1 MSIDSLNRCFGRS
14 FSDQSEKKAI
24 SFYRGDTLETEVS
37 FRDLEKDSNRIANS
51 FLGMGIVP
59 GDRVILYLDKS
70 LIFLV
75 AYLALQKIGAIAVP
89 LNPGFKDS
97 EMDYLLQDSDAGLVL
112 CGTSQEATVKTV
124 DPGARTLAV
133 DTERPYQEL
142 DLFRTAS
149 EKDPGTA
156 IRPEDPALIIYT
168 SGTTGMPKG
177 AVLTHGNLVHDAQN
191 IIDIWEITG
200 SDVLCHALPLFHVH
214 GLCFALHTA
223 FMTGSRV
230 IMLDRFS
237 AGRVVDHLTR
247 KEEGRACSVFMSVP
261 QMYVKLMD
269 WIGEE
274 KLDFEHVRLWTS
286 GSAPLPVK
294 DFKRIKRTF
303 GKEPVER
310 EGMSETGMNFSNPY
324 RGVKK
329 PGSIGLPLPR
339 LKTRIVD
346 PETFRDV
353 DQGQE
358 GELWLM
364 GPSITP
370 GYWRKPGET
379 AEAFVDGWF
388 RSGDLGK
395 VDEDGYFY
403 ITDRLKHIIISGG
416 ENISPMEIQG
426 IINKLEGVAESAV
439 VGVPDEQWGEKVVAA
454 VVVREGAKFNED
466 EIRAYCNQHLHDWKC
481 PKDILFV
488 QDLPRNTMGKV
499 LNEEIKGL
507 FIHGEQ

>member
-1 MSIDSLNRCFGRS
+1 M
-14 FSDQSEKKAI
+14 

-37 FRDLEKDSNRIANS
+37 FRDLEADSNRLANG
-51 FLGMGIVP
+51 FLHLGVTR
-59 GDRVILYLDKS
+59 GDRVILYLEKS
-70 LIFLV
+70 LIFIA
-75 AYLALQKIGAIAVP
+75 AYLALLKIGAIAVP
-89 LNPGFKDS
+89 LNPGFKES
-97 EMDYLLQDSDAGLVL
+97 EMDYLLQDSDPGLVL
-112 CGTSQEATVKTV
+112 CGTTQEATVRAVGPET
-124 DPGARTLAV
+124 RILAV
-133 DTERPYQEL
+133 DTARPYQEL
-142 DLFRTAS
+142 DLFKTAS
-149 EKDPGTA
+149 QQDPGTA
-156 IRPEDPALIIYT
+156 LTTEDPALIIYT
-168 SGTTGMPKG
+168 SGTTGTPKG
-177 AVLTHGNLVHDAQN
+177 AVLTHGNLVHDAKN

-223 FMTGSRV
+223 LMTGSRV

-237 AGRVVDHLTR
+237 AGRVVGHLTG

-274 KLDFEHVRLWTS
+274 KLDFGHVRLWTS

-339 LKTRIVD
+339 LKARVVD

-353 DQGQE
+353 DRGQE

-395 VDEDGYFY
+395 MDEDGYFY

-416 ENISPMEIQG
+416 ENISPKEIQG

-439 VGVPDEQWGEKVVAA
+439 VGVADEQWGEKVVAA
-454 VVVREGAKFNED
+454 VVVSKGATLNED
-466 EIRAYCNQHLHDWKC
+466 EIRAYCRQHLHDWKC
-481 PKDILFV
+481 PKDIIFV
-488 QDLPRNTMGKV
+488 QELPRNTMGKV

-507 FIHGEQ
+507 FIHGD